1 MRAFSAMIVR
11 LSTYMSVISGSILL
25 FMAALTLADVILR
38 LFRKPILGTYEVV
51 AFLGAAVAG
60 FALPRG
66 SLKGANINVDLVS
79 SKLPAKAQRVLLIVT
94 KLLGVLLFLFGAI
107 YLALMGRNFYLTKT
121 VTMTLRVPFY
131 PVVFGL
137 AFSCLVQCLV
147 SLSQILDD
155 KGAKNG

>member
-1 MRAFSAMIVR
+1 M
-11 LSTYMSVISGSILL
+11 
-25 FMAALTLADVILR
+25 
-38 LFRKPILGTYEVV
+38 FRKPILGTYEIV

-60 FALPRG
+60 LALPRG

-79 SKLPAKAQRVLLIVT
+79 SKLSPKTQKALLIVT
-94 KLLGVLLFLFGAI
+94 KLLGILLFLFGAI

-147 SLSQILDD
+147 SLSQMFDD
-155 KGAKNG
+155 KGVKNG

>member
-1 MRAFSAMIVR
+1 MRAFSTITVR
-11 LSTYMSVISGSILL
+11 LSTYMSIISGGILL
-25 FMAALTLADVILR
+25 FMAGLTLADVILR
-38 LFRKPILGTYEVV
+38 MFRKPILGTYEIV

-66 SLKGANINVDLVS
+66 SLKGANISVDLVS
-79 SKLPAKAQRVLLIVT
+79 SKLPVKAQRVLYIVT

-107 YLALMGRNFYLTKT
+107 YLVLMGRNFYLTKT

-137 AFSCLVQCLV
+137 AVSCLVQCLV
-147 SLSQILDD
+147 SLYQIFGD
-155 KGAKNG
+155 KGVKNE